1 MKKVRKAI
9 IPAAGL
15 GTRFLPVTKNTAKE
29 MLPIIDI
36 PTIQLIVEEAVASG
50 IEEILIITN
59 NSKHDME
66 DYFDINYEL
75 EQRLLN
81 SNKIKEYE
89 LIHNIAFMSNIH
101 FIHQKEPKGLG
112 HAVLCGKSFVGDEP
126 FAVLLG
132 DDVVKNRNGLPALRQ
147 LIDAY
152 NEVGC
157 SILGVQ
163 EVARDQVNK
172 YGVVNPVK
180 EVSNRLIEINDMI
193 EKPSIEEAP
202 SNLAVLGRYVLN
214 PEIFESLENTAP
226 GKGGEIQ
233 LTDAVKILNNSQ
245 NVYAYNFEGERYDV
259 GDRFGFIKATIDFA
273 LEREDLKERV
283 LDYIKHIAEK

>member
-147 LIDAY
+147 LINAY
-152 NEVGC
+152 DEVGC

-172 YGVVNPVK
+172 YGVVKPVK

-193 EKPSIEEAP
+193 EMLSQSGTTVEGCIFNDVHILPSLF
-202 SNLAVLGRYVLN
+202 SNSEY
-214 PEIFESLENTAP
+214 S
-226 GKGGEIQ
+226 
-233 LTDAVKILNNSQ
+233 
-245 NVYAYNFEGERYDV
+245 YDV
-259 GDRFGFIKATIDFA
+259 DKKS
-273 LEREDLKERV
+273 EV
-283 LDYIKHIAEK
+283 NS